1 MFIAPNVTFTNDI
14 YPKSNRT
21 EHKSHIIFSTTRVC
35 DGASIGGGATIL
47 PGIIIGKNSMIGAG
61 AVISKNVEEK
71 EKVYGERA
79 KNKGWMHEK

>member
-1 MFIAPNVTFTNDI
+1 VFIAPNVTFTNDI

-47 PGIIIGKNSMIGAG
+47 PGIIIGKNSMIVAG
-61 AVISKNVEEK
+61 AVISKNVEERK
-71 EKVYGERA
+71 SLWRKS
-79 KNKGWMHEK
+79 KK